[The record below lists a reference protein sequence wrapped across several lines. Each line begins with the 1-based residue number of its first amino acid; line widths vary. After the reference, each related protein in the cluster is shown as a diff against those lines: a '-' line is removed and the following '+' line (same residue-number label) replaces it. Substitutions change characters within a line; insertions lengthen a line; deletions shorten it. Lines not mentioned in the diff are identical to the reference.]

1 MNQAQKQL
9 IHGLGQG
16 GNIPLGAVQR
26 LAQSNEEQDDG
37 ADTDKVG
44 GRGGR
49 GNARVRGR
57 GRGRNHLRRDRA
69 LSKHLSGLPGRYNH

>member
-26 LAQSNEEQDDG
+26 LVQSNEEQDEEP
-37 ADTDKVG
+37 DTDEVG
-44 GRGGR
+44 GRGDR
-49 GNARVRGR
+49 GNARRGR
-57 GRGRNHLRRDRA
+57 GR
-69 LSKHLSGLPGRYNH
+69 